1 MQVFSWKNLCFLLKS
16 TDEMCLGTTQPSLFL
31 RFWCENHTMPEESG
45 INASRGDASFNT
57 FHCAS
62 EMAEAT
68 PHKVKIKMEWK
79 LTSIDLFSDHFV
91 KSKGRPVAMIA
102 EKCVTELIS
111 KANRMQEK
119 IKRLAQIAW
128 CSCRMGIMLRS

>member
-1 MQVFSWKNLCFLLKS
+1 MRLR
-16 TDEMCLGTTQPSLFL
+16 TTQPPFFSRL
-31 RFWCENHTMPEESG
+31 WCENHTIPEESG
-45 INASRGDASFNT
+45 INASRGEASFNT

-68 PHKVKIKMEWK
+68 AHKVKTKMEWK

-91 KSKGRPVAMIA
+91 KTRGRLVAIIA
-102 EKCVTELIS
+102 EKCVTEPIAL
-111 KANRMQEK
+111 ANRMQEK

-128 CSCRMGIMLRS
+128 CSCRIGFMLQS